1 MYPFLF
7 FISINLFYIKYYSK
21 VWNIPL
27 KHFLSTNLIYY
38 LGKVFWFDISS
49 SCLFHYTLIEIT
61 LFFTILED
69 MKLNPN
75 ETSAMFHGCEFDY
88 TSNTYRLHITLSA
101 GSVTIAENF
110 MVIKVDG
117 ATGFPKICSIRWIYC
132 KKVFPLFVY
141 PFNLCNR
148 KE

>member
-1 MYPFLF
+1 
-7 FISINLFYIKYYSK
+7 
-21 VWNIPL
+21 
-27 KHFLSTNLIYY
+27 
-38 LGKVFWFDISS
+38 
-49 SCLFHYTLIEIT
+49 
-61 LFFTILED
+61 

-117 ATGFPKICSIRWIYC
+117 ATGFPKICSIRY
-132 KKVFPLFVY
+132 FPPQWSLVGTFLRLA
-141 PFNLCNR
+141 FN
-148 KE
+148 